1 MYKLYYAPG
10 TASMPV
16 HWMLIELGVPFEL
29 ELVDF
34 ALETQKSP
42 QHLARNPSGQVPTL
56 EIEGRPYSEATAL
69 LMLLAE
75 RHPETGFAPNPDDP
89 SRPAYF
95 QLMIY
100 LANSMLPAIRAY
112 FYPQD
117 FAPAGSEK
125 DAQASAERR
134 LQAGFHRLDSELS
147 DGREYVLGSQLTA
160 ADFLFT
166 IICRWSR
173 NMSRPAGTWPQ
184 VARYLS
190 RMKQREGLRQVHQ
203 HEGLTDW
210 ISSGEVL

>member
-10 TASMPV
+10 AASMPV
-16 HWMLIELGVPFEL
+16 HWMLIELGVPFAL

-34 ALETQKSP
+34 ASKEQKSP

-56 EIEGRPYSEATAL
+56 EIEGVPYSEVTAL
-69 LMLLAE
+69 LMILAE
-75 RHPETGFAPNPDDP
+75 RHPATGFAPTPDER
-89 SRPAYF
+89 SRPAYL

-117 FAPAGSEK
+117 FA
-125 DAQASAERR
+125 SAANENEIKKYAESR
-134 LQAGFHRLDSELS
+134 LHAGFDRLDTDLS

-173 NMSRPAGTWPQ
+173 NMSRPADTWPRL
-184 VARYLS
+184 ASYLR
-190 RMKQREGLRQVHQ
+190 RMKQRQGLQEVHRC
-203 HEGLTDW
+203 EGLTDW
-210 ISSGEVL
+210 ISDNEAM